1 MDELGTV
8 GGSFGSMELGSFE
21 LGFVELGFM
30 EWVFAL
36 FLWSFDFLLLLVLHY
51 YFGFL
56 GICGIQNNYSKSILP
71 IAKLKQG

>member
-1 MDELGTV
+1 MSSSLLSLSSLSVESAKFKPMDELGTV

-51 YFGFL
+51 SFG
-56 GICGIQNNYSKSILP
+56 
-71 IAKLKQG
+71 